1 MGLKFGTAIG
11 LLFFIDS
18 QLAFYLLYTL
28 RNCSYVTP
36 VLCYMWRKDYLTDL
50 SKPKLILMPGNGMEE
65 RPASPLVDL
74 FASIV
79 HVGVVYL
86 T

>member
-1 MGLKFGTAIG
+1 
-11 LLFFIDS
+11 
-18 QLAFYLLYTL
+18 
-28 RNCSYVTP
+28 
-36 VLCYMWRKDYLTDL
+36 MWRKDYLTDL

-79 HVGVVYL
+79 HVGVLYL